1 MLKSFKDLPSIIQ
14 KKRCLELKKTSDNK
28 YVILGMTYGAHDTS
42 AALMI
47 DGQVIAA
54 CEQERFD
61 LIKHSRSFP
70 KEAITE
76 CMKIGHV
83 SWDEVNEI
91 SVGFEYIDKIRKVY
105 LEPALIDEARI
116 EFLITDIE
124 RIKTFYNMEKIIRH
138 ETDFNGT
145 IKFFRHHK
153 AHLAS
158 AYYPSG
164 FNEALL
170 VSFDGMGEI
179 ETGMIGR
186 GIDGKIEVLHDNVL
200 YPHSLGLLYSAIT
213 FFLGWQINCDE
224 GIIMGLAPWGD
235 YNARI
240 PDYDKS
246 YLEVFE
252 DIVII
257 TGKYEYEINLDWIAY
272 HQKRDTWVSDR
283 FKNIF
288 GQKRE
293 KNDPLMGHHRN
304 IAAALQKRLEDV
316 VLAQLNEARKE
327 YGLSKLCIAG
337 GVGLNC
343 SLNGK
348 IVDSDLF
355 DEVFV
360 QPAAGDAGIAYGSI
374 LLSESQRLG
383 NGLRPSKDHNFYLGS
398 RYENDEIESVL
409 IECGYSYDA
418 PKNLAAVTAKSL
430 ADGLIIGWFQGASE
444 FGPRALGNRSILCR
458 PYPEIQRDHINSRVK
473 FREEFRPFAPAVLSE
488 YTEEFFQIKQE
499 SPHMLIAC
507 EVKPDKKQ
515 IIPAVVHVDDSCR
528 VQTVKESNNREFYKL
543 LKEFHK
549 ITNCPVLL
557 NTSFN
562 VKGQPI
568 VNTPKQAVDCF
579 LSTNIDVLVIGK
591 YILKK

>member
-1 MLKSFKDLPSIIQ
+1 M
-14 KKRCLELKKTSDNK
+14 
-28 YVILGMTYGAHDTS
+28 ILGMTYGAHDTS

-124 RIKTFYNMEKIIRH
+124 RIKTFYNMEEIIRH

-186 GIDGKIEVLHDNVL
+186 GVDGQIEVLHDNVL

-288 GQKRE
+288 GQK
-293 KNDPLMGHHRN
+293 
-304 IAAALQKRLEDV
+304 
-316 VLAQLNEARKE
+316 
-327 YGLSKLCIAG
+327 
-337 GVGLNC
+337 
-343 SLNGK
+343 
-348 IVDSDLF
+348 
-355 DEVFV
+355 
-360 QPAAGDAGIAYGSI
+360 
-374 LLSESQRLG
+374 
-383 NGLRPSKDHNFYLGS
+383 
-398 RYENDEIESVL
+398 
-409 IECGYSYDA
+409 
-418 PKNLAAVTAKSL
+418 
-430 ADGLIIGWFQGASE
+430 
-444 FGPRALGNRSILCR
+444 
-458 PYPEIQRDHINSRVK
+458 
-473 FREEFRPFAPAVLSE
+473 
-488 YTEEFFQIKQE
+488 
-499 SPHMLIAC
+499 
-507 EVKPDKKQ
+507 
-515 IIPAVVHVDDSCR
+515 
-528 VQTVKESNNREFYKL
+528 
-543 LKEFHK
+543 
-549 ITNCPVLL
+549 
-557 NTSFN
+557 
-562 VKGQPI
+562 
-568 VNTPKQAVDCF
+568 
-579 LSTNIDVLVIGK
+579 
-591 YILKK
+591 